1 MFPSVKWSLAM
12 TGVLSTSYINMNLV
26 SVMATDEVLSLLLE
40 FINKN
45 SNVVDVQWDRRMSP
59 RLLFNPYS
67 ENYEER
73 KVVAHYF
80 LLASSI
86 LDDTVVGYPENAR
99 MLLVYLHEA
108 FGNNLFEIK
117 KAHLFEEEI
126 VKSDFYHDLGPNKK
140 AASEILASINVFVKT
155 NAEKNLLKYAQ
166 RFSKPKDFIEDIAQ
180 NVTALSGPHKD
191 KAWIY
196 MRWMVRPQPDLQIYD
211 HLLPEDLYVPLTKEN
226 ANVAASL
233 GVINSASPSLWRDE
247 QTAAEA
253 RQKLTDFAKRLFPQD
268 PAKVDYPF
276 FLLGRWLKQKTLNRY
291 TLKTALDFL
300 DRMQKITG
308 QSQAYYQK
316 MSRYK
321 SGWEKKTA
329 LTLLRMHI
337 PYGYETISFPLP
349 DEVYTPDFILE
360 KTIQGRKIVLEPHFE
375 MTKKQARKYA
385 LFKRTYGH
393 KFLLILL
400 LKNDLIPLYHQR
412 NILTDDVCD
421 DVWPIEFIHLLAEKI
436 RRGTYGE

>member
-1 MFPSVKWSLAM
+1 
-12 TGVLSTSYINMNLV
+12 
-26 SVMATDEVLSLLLE
+26 MAANDEVLALLVE

-59 RLLFNPYS
+59 RLLVNPYS
-67 ENYEER
+67 EKYEER
-73 KVVAHYF
+73 KTVAHYF
-80 LLASSI
+80 LLAASI

-99 MLLVYLHEA
+99 MLMVYLHEA

-126 VKSDFYHDLGPNKK
+126 VKADFYHDLGPNKK
-140 AASEILASINVFVKT
+140 AASEILAQINLFVKLK
-155 NAEKNLLKYAQ
+155 AEKNLLKYAQ
-166 RFSKPKDFIEDIAQ
+166 KFTKPKDFIEDMAQ
-180 NVTALSGPHKD
+180 NVTAFSGPHKD
-191 KAWIY
+191 RAWIY

-247 QTAAEA
+247 QTAGEA
-253 RQKLTDFAKRLFPQD
+253 RQKLTDFAKTLFPQD

-329 LTLLRMHI
+329 LTLLHMHI

-349 DEVYTPDFILE
+349 NEVYTPDFILE
-360 KTIQGRKIVLEPHFE
+360 RTVQGRKIILEPHFE

-393 KFLLILL
+393 KFVLILL
-400 LKNDLIPLYHQR
+400 LKNDLIPMYHQR
-412 NILTDDVCD
+412 KILTDDVCD
-421 DVWPIEFIHLLAEKI
+421 DVWPIEFVHLLAEKI
-436 RRGTYGE
+436 RRGTYGQ

>member
-1 MFPSVKWSLAM
+1 MV
-12 TGVLSTSYINMNLV
+12 
-26 SVMATDEVLSLLLE
+26 ATDEVISLLVE

-45 SNVVDVQWDRRMSP
+45 SNVADVQWDRRMSP

-67 ENYEER
+67 EKYEER
-73 KVVAHYF
+73 KITAHYF

-99 MLLVYLHEA
+99 MLMVYLHEA
-108 FGNNLFEIK
+108 LGSTLFEIK
-117 KAHLFEEEI
+117 KGHLFEEEI
-126 VKSDFYHDLGPNKK
+126 IKADFYHDLGPNKK
-140 AASEILASINVFVKT
+140 AASEILASINLFIRTK
-155 NAEKNLLKYAQ
+155 AERNLLKYAQ
-166 RFSKPKDFIEDIAQ
+166 KFTKPKDFIEDIAQ
-180 NVTALSGPHKD
+180 NIPALSGPHKD
-191 KAWIY
+191 RAWTY
-196 MRWMVRPQPDLQIYD
+196 MRWMVRPSPDLQIYD

-233 GVINSASPSLWRDE
+233 GIIPSASPTLWRDE
-247 QTAAEA
+247 QTATQA
-253 RQKLTDFAKRLFPQD
+253 RQRLTDFAKRIFPQD

-300 DRMQKITG
+300 ERMQKITG

-349 DEVYTPDFILE
+349 NEVYTPDFILE
-360 KTIQGRKIVLEPHFE
+360 KTVHGRKIILEPHFE

-393 KFLLILL
+393 EFLLILL
-400 LKNDLIPLYHQR
+400 LKNDLIPMYHQR
-412 NILTDDVCD
+412 KILTDDVCD
-421 DVWPIEFIHLLAEKI
+421 DVWPIEFIHLLVEKI
-436 RRGTYGE
+436 RRGTYGQ

>member
-1 MFPSVKWSLAM
+1 MA
-12 TGVLSTSYINMNLV
+12 
-26 SVMATDEVLSLLLE
+26 MATDEVLSLLVD

-45 SNVVDVQWDRRMSP
+45 SDVPDVQWDRRMSP
-59 RLLFNPYS
+59 QLLFNPYS
-67 ENYEER
+67 KSYEDQ

-80 LLASSI
+80 LLTASI

-99 MLLVYLHEA
+99 MLLSYLHIA
-108 FGNNLFEIK
+108 FGNSIFEIK
-117 KAHLFEEEI
+117 KSHIFEEEL
-126 VKSDFYHDLGPNKK
+126 VKSDFYSDLGPNKK
-140 AASEILASINVFVKT
+140 AASEIMASVNLFVKEK
-155 NAEKNLLKYAQ
+155 AERDLLKYAKQ
-166 RFSKPKDFIEDIAQ
+166 FRKPKEFINDIAK
-180 NVTALSGPHKD
+180 NIPALGGPHID

-196 MRWMVRPQPDLQIYD
+196 MRWMVRPTPDLQVYS
-211 HLLPEDLYVPLTKEN
+211 HLLPEDLFVPLTKEN

-233 GVINSASPSLWRDE
+233 GIIETASPSIWRDE
-247 QTAAEA
+247 HTSTIA
-253 RQKLTDFAKRLFPQD
+253 RQKITDFAKKLYPKD
-268 PAKVDYPF
+268 PVKVDYPF
-276 FLLGRWLKQKTLNRY
+276 FLLGRWLRQKTLNRY

-329 LTLLRMHI
+329 LTLLKMHI

-349 DEVYTPDFILE
+349 NNEVYTPDFILE
-360 KTIQGRKIVLEPHFE
+360 KKLEGRKIILEPHFE
-375 MTKKQARKYA
+375 MTKRQARKYA
-385 LFKRTYGH
+385 LFKQTYGH
-393 KFLLILL
+393 EFLLILL

-412 NILTDDVCD
+412 KILTDDVCD

-436 RRGTYGE
+436 RSGTYGE

>member
-1 MFPSVKWSLAM
+1 
-12 TGVLSTSYINMNLV
+12 
-26 SVMATDEVLSLLLE
+26 MATDEVQTLLVE

-45 SNVVDVQWDRRMSP
+45 SNVVDVQWDRRMTP

-67 ENYEER
+67 EKFEER
-73 KVVAHYF
+73 KIAAHYF
-80 LLASSI
+80 LLAASI
-86 LDDTVVGYPENAR
+86 LDDTIVGYPENAR

-108 FGNNLFEIK
+108 FGSTFFEIK

-126 VKSDFYHDLGPNKK
+126 VKADFYHDLGPNKK
-140 AASEILASINVFVKT
+140 AASEIFAQINLFVKLK
-155 NAEKNLLKYAQ
+155 AERNLLQYAQ
-166 RFSKPKDFIEDIAQ
+166 KFTKPKDFIEDLAQ
-180 NVTALSGPHKD
+180 NIPALAGPHKD
-191 KAWIY
+191 KLWIY

-211 HLLPEDLYVPLTKEN
+211 HFLPEDLYVPLTKEN

-233 GVINSASPSLWRDE
+233 GVIESASPSVWRDE
-247 QTAAEA
+247 KTASEA
-253 RQKLTDFAKRLFPQD
+253 RQKLTYFAKRLFPQD

-300 DRMQKITG
+300 ERMQKITG

-349 DEVYTPDFILE
+349 NEVYTPDFILE
-360 KTIQGRKIVLEPHFE
+360 KTVQGRKIILEPHFE

-393 KFLLILL
+393 KFVLILL
-400 LKNDLIPLYHQR
+400 LKNDLISMYHQR
-412 NILTDDVCD
+412 KILTDDVCD
-421 DVWPIEFIHLLAEKI
+421 DVWPIEFVHLLAEKI
-436 RRGTYGE
+436 RRGTYGQ

>member
-1 MFPSVKWSLAM
+1 
-12 TGVLSTSYINMNLV
+12 
-26 SVMATDEVLSLLLE
+26 MATDEVQTLLVE

-45 SNVVDVQWDRRMSP
+45 SNVVDVQWDRRMTP

-67 ENYEER
+67 EKFEER
-73 KVVAHYF
+73 KIAAHYF
-80 LLASSI
+80 LLAASI
-86 LDDTVVGYPENAR
+86 LDDTIVGYPENAR

-108 FGNNLFEIK
+108 FGSTFFEIK

-126 VKSDFYHDLGPNKK
+126 VKADFYHDLGPNKK
-140 AASEILASINVFVKT
+140 AASEIFAQINLFVKLK
-155 NAEKNLLKYAQ
+155 AERNLLQYAQ
-166 RFSKPKDFIEDIAQ
+166 KFTKPKGFIEDLAQ
-180 NVTALSGPHKD
+180 NIPALAGPHKD
-191 KAWIY
+191 KLWIY

-211 HLLPEDLYVPLTKEN
+211 HFLPEDLYVPLTKEN

-233 GVINSASPSLWRDE
+233 GVIESASPSVWRDE
-247 QTAAEA
+247 KTASEA

-300 DRMQKITG
+300 ERMQKITG

-349 DEVYTPDFILE
+349 NEVYTPDFILE
-360 KTIQGRKIVLEPHFE
+360 KTVLGRKIILEPHFE

-393 KFLLILL
+393 KFVLILL
-400 LKNDLIPLYHQR
+400 LKNDLISMYHQR
-412 NILTDDVCD
+412 KILTDDVCD
-421 DVWPIEFIHLLAEKI
+421 DVWPIEFVHLLAEKI
-436 RRGTYGE
+436 RRGTYGQ

>member
-1 MFPSVKWSLAM
+1 
-12 TGVLSTSYINMNLV
+12 
-26 SVMATDEVLSLLLE
+26 MATDEVLTLLID

-45 SNVVDVQWDRRMSP
+45 SNVADVQWDRRMSP

-67 ENYEER
+67 EKYEER
-73 KVVAHYF
+73 KITSHYF
-80 LLASSI
+80 LLAASI

-99 MLLVYLHEA
+99 MLLSYLHEA
-108 FGNNLFEIK
+108 FGSSLFEIK
-117 KAHLFEEEI
+117 KGHIFEDEI
-126 VKSDFYHDLGPNKK
+126 VKADFYYDLGPNKK
-140 AASEILASINVFVKT
+140 AASDILASVNLFVKEK
-155 NAEKNLLKYAQ
+155 AERNLLKYAQ
-166 RFSKPKDFIEDIAQ
+166 RFTKPKGFIDDISL
-180 NVTALSGPHKD
+180 NLKALSGPHVD

-196 MRWMVRPQPDLQIYD
+196 MRWMVRPSPDLQIYD
-211 HLLPEDLYVPLTKEN
+211 HFLPEDLCVPLTKEN

-233 GVINSASPSLWRDE
+233 GVIYSASPSLWRDE
-247 QTAAEA
+247 RSAALA
-253 RQKLTDFAKRLFPQD
+253 RQKITNFAKTLFPQD

-300 DRMQKITG
+300 DRMQKVTG

-329 LTLLRMHI
+329 LTLLQMHI
-337 PYGYETISFPLP
+337 SFGYETISFPLP
-349 DEVYTPDFILE
+349 NNEVYTPDFILE
-360 KTIQGRKIVLEPHFE
+360 KKLLGRKIILEPHFE
-375 MTKKQARKYA
+375 MTKRQAQKYA

-393 KFLLILL
+393 EFLLILL
-400 LKNDLIPLYHQR
+400 LKNDLIPMYHQR
-412 NILTDDVCD
+412 KILTDDVCD

>member
-1 MFPSVKWSLAM
+1 ML
-12 TGVLSTSYINMNLV
+12 INKKGW
-26 SVMATDEVLSLLLE
+26 VMATDEVLTLLID

-45 SNVVDVQWDRRMSP
+45 SNVADIQWDRRMSP

-67 ENYEER
+67 EKYEER
-73 KVVAHYF
+73 QIIAHYF
-80 LLASSI
+80 LLAASI
-86 LDDTVVGYPENAR
+86 LDDTVVGYSENAR
-99 MLLVYLHEA
+99 MLLSYLHEA
-108 FGNNLFEIK
+108 FGNSLFEIK
-117 KAHLFEEEI
+117 KAHIFEEEI
-126 VKSDFYHDLGPNKK
+126 VKCDFYSDLGPNKK
-140 AASEILASINVFVKT
+140 GASEILASVNLFVRAK
-155 NAEKNLLKYAQ
+155 AERNLLKYAQ
-166 RFSKPKDFIEDIAQ
+166 KFTKPKDFIEDIAS
-180 NVTALSGPHKD
+180 NVKAFAGPHID

-196 MRWMVRPQPDLQIYD
+196 LRWMVRPPPDLQIYD

-233 GVINSASPSLWRDE
+233 GLIYSASPSLWRDE
-247 QTAAEA
+247 KTAAEA
-253 RQKLTDFAKRLFPQD
+253 RQKITDFAKRIFSQD

-291 TLKTALDFL
+291 TLKMALDFL

-329 LTLLRMHI
+329 LTLLKMHI

-349 DEVYTPDFILE
+349 NNEVYTPDFILE
-360 KTIQGRKIVLEPHFE
+360 KKLQGRKIILEPHFE
-375 MTKKQARKYA
+375 MTKQQARKYA

-393 KFLLILL
+393 EFLLILL
-400 LKNDLIPLYHQR
+400 LKNDLIPMYHQR
-412 NILTDDVCD
+412 KILTEDVCD

>member
-1 MFPSVKWSLAM
+1 M
-12 TGVLSTSYINMNLV
+12 G
-26 SVMATDEVLSLLLE
+26 ATDEVLALLVE

-59 RLLFNPYS
+59 RLLVNPYS
-67 ENYEER
+67 EKYEER
-73 KVVAHYF
+73 KTVAHYF
-80 LLASSI
+80 LLVASI
-86 LDDTVVGYPENAR
+86 LDYTVVGYPENAR
-99 MLLVYLHEA
+99 MLMMYLHEA
-108 FGNNLFEIK
+108 FGSNLFEIK
-117 KAHLFEEEI
+117 KVHLFEEEI
-126 VKSDFYHDLGPNKK
+126 VKADFYHDLGPNKK
-140 AASEILASINVFVKT
+140 AASEILASVNVFVKT
-155 NAEKNLLKYAQ
+155 KAEKNLLKYVQ
-166 RFSKPKDFIEDIAQ
+166 QFTKPKNFIEDIAQ

-191 KAWIY
+191 KAWTY

-233 GVINSASPSLWRDE
+233 GIIYSASPSLWRDE
-247 QTAAEA
+247 KTTAEA
-253 RQKLTDFAKRLFPQD
+253 RQKITDFAKRLFPQD

-276 FLLGRWLKQKTLNRY
+276 SLLGRWLKQKTLNRY

-360 KTIQGRKIVLEPHFE
+360 KTVNGRKIVLEPHFE

-412 NILTDDVCD
+412 KILTDDVCD
-421 DVWPIEFIHLLAEKI
+421 DVWPIEFIHLLAERI
-436 RRGTYGE
+436 RRGTYGQ

>member
-1 MFPSVKWSLAM
+1 MAS
-12 TGVLSTSYINMNLV
+12 TDDVLTLLV
-26 SVMATDEVLSLLLE
+26 E

-45 SNVVDVQWDRRMSP
+45 SNVADVQWDRRMSP
-59 RLLFNPYS
+59 RLLVNPYS
-67 ENYEER
+67 TKYEER
-73 KVVAHYF
+73 KTVAHYF
-80 LLASSI
+80 LLAASI

-99 MLLVYLHEA
+99 MLMVYLHEA
-108 FGNNLFEIK
+108 FGSNIFEIK
-117 KAHLFEEEI
+117 KGHLFEEEI
-126 VKSDFYHDLGPNKK
+126 VKADFYHDLGPNKK
-140 AASEILASINVFVKT
+140 AASEILAQINLFVRVK
-155 NAEKNLLKYAQ
+155 AERNLLKYAQ
-166 RFSKPKDFIEDIAQ
+166 KFTKPKDFIEDIAQ
-180 NVTALSGPHKD
+180 NVAALSGPHKD
-191 KAWIY
+191 RAWTY

-233 GVINSASPSLWRDE
+233 GVIDSASTSLWRDE
-247 QTAAEA
+247 KTAAEA
-253 RQKLTDFAKRLFPQD
+253 RQKLTDFAKKLFPSD

-349 DEVYTPDFILE
+349 SEVYTPDFILE
-360 KTIQGRKIVLEPHFE
+360 KTVQGRKIILEPHFE

-393 KFLLILL
+393 EFVLILL
-400 LKNDLIPLYHQR
+400 LKNDLIPMYHQR
-412 NILTDDVCD
+412 KILTDDVCD
-421 DVWPIEFIHLLAEKI
+421 DVWPIEFVHLLAEKI
-436 RRGTYGE
+436 RRGTYGQ

>member
-1 MFPSVKWSLAM
+1 L
-12 TGVLSTSYINMNLV
+12 
-26 SVMATDEVLSLLLE
+26 ATDEVLTILVD

-45 SNVVDVQWDRRMSP
+45 SNVADIQWDRRMSP

-67 ENYEER
+67 EKYEER
-73 KVVAHYF
+73 KIISHYF
-80 LLASSI
+80 LLAASI
-86 LDDTVVGYPENAR
+86 LDDTIVGYPENAR
-99 MLLVYLHEA
+99 MLLGYLHEA
-108 FGNNLFEIK
+108 FGSNIFEIK
-117 KAHLFEEEI
+117 KAHIFEEEI
-126 VKSDFYHDLGPNKK
+126 VKCDFYNDLGPNKK
-140 AASEILASINVFVKT
+140 AASEILASVNLFVKI
-155 NAEKNLLKYAQ
+155 NAERNLLKYAQ
-166 RFSKPKDFIEDIAQ
+166 RFSKPKAFVDDISQ
-180 NVTALSGPHKD
+180 NLKALGWPHVD

-211 HLLPEDLYVPLTKEN
+211 HLLPEDLFVPLTKEN

-233 GVINSASPSLWRDE
+233 GLINSASPSLWRDE
-247 QTAAEA
+247 RTATDA
-253 RQKLTDFAKRLFPQD
+253 RQKITDFAKRLFPLD

-308 QSQAYYQK
+308 QSQAYYEK

-337 PYGYETISFPLP
+337 PFGYETISFPLP
-349 DEVYTPDFILE
+349 NNEVYTPDFILE
-360 KTIQGRKIVLEPHFE
+360 KAVRGRKIILEPHFE
-375 MTKKQARKYA
+375 MTKRQAQKYA

-393 KFLLILL
+393 EFILILV
-400 LKNDLIPLYHQR
+400 LKNDLIPMYHQR
-412 NILTDDVCD
+412 KILTDDVCD

>member
-1 MFPSVKWSLAM
+1 
-12 TGVLSTSYINMNLV
+12 
-26 SVMATDEVLSLLLE
+26 MATDETVNLLVE

-45 SNVVDVQWDRRMSP
+45 SNIVDIQWDRRMSP

-67 ENYEER
+67 EKYEER
-73 KVVAHYF
+73 RITAHYF
-80 LLASSI
+80 LLVASI

-99 MLLVYLHEA
+99 MLLGYLHEA
-108 FGNNLFEIK
+108 FGSSLFDIK

-126 VKSDFYHDLGPNKK
+126 VKSDFYYDLGPNKK
-140 AASEILASINVFVKT
+140 AASEILASVNFFIKN
-155 NAEKNLLKYAQ
+155 NAEKNLLKYSQ
-166 RFSKPKDFIEDIAQ
+166 KFTKPKNFIDDMAQ
-180 NVTALSGPHKD
+180 YIKALSGPHID
-191 KAWIY
+191 KAWTY
-196 MRWMVRPQPDLQIYD
+196 MRWMVRPHPDLQIYD

-233 GVINSASPSLWRDE
+233 GLIYSASPSLWRDE
-247 QTAAEA
+247 QSAAEA
-253 RQKLTDFAKRLFPQD
+253 RQKITNFAKRLFPED

-276 FLLGRWLKQKTLNRY
+276 FLLGRWLRQKTLNRH

-308 QSQAYYQK
+308 QSQSYYQK

-329 LTLLRMHI
+329 LTLLKMHLAF
-337 PYGYETISFPLP
+337 GYETIGFPLP
-349 DEVYTPDFILE
+349 NNEVYTPDFILE
-360 KTIQGRKIVLEPHFE
+360 KKVNGRKIILEPHFE

-393 KFLLILL
+393 EFILILL
-400 LKNDLIPLYHQR
+400 LKNDLISLYHQR
-412 NILTDDVCD
+412 KILTDDVCD

>member
-1 MFPSVKWSLAM
+1 
-12 TGVLSTSYINMNLV
+12 
-26 SVMATDEVLSLLLE
+26 
-40 FINKN
+40 
-45 SNVVDVQWDRRMSP
+45 MSP

-67 ENYEER
+67 EKYEER
-73 KVVAHYF
+73 KTVAHYF
-80 LLASSI
+80 LLAASI

-99 MLLVYLHEA
+99 MLMVYLHEA
-108 FGNNLFEIK
+108 FGSNLFEIK

-126 VKSDFYHDLGPNKK
+126 VKADFYHDLGPNKK
-140 AASEILASINVFVKT
+140 AASEILAQINMFVKL

-166 RFSKPKDFIEDIAQ
+166 KFTKPKDFIEDMAK
-180 NVTALSGPHKD
+180 NLTALSGFHKD
-191 KAWIY
+191 RAWIY

-233 GVINSASPSLWRDE
+233 GIINSASPSIWRDE
-247 QTAAEA
+247 QTATEA

-329 LTLLRMHI
+329 LTLLRLHI

-349 DEVYTPDFILE
+349 NEVYTPDFILE
-360 KTIQGRKIVLEPHFE
+360 KTIQGRKIILEPHFE
-375 MTKKQARKYA
+375 MTKRQARKYA

-393 KFLLILL
+393 KFILILL
-400 LKNDLIPLYHQR
+400 LKNDLISMYHQR

-421 DVWPIEFIHLLAEKI
+421 DVWPIEFVHLLAEKI
-436 RRGTYGE
+436 RRGTYGQ

>member
-1 MFPSVKWSLAM
+1 
-12 TGVLSTSYINMNLV
+12 
-26 SVMATDEVLSLLLE
+26 MATDEVLTLLVD

-45 SNVVDVQWDRRMSP
+45 SNVADVQWDRRMSP

-67 ENYEER
+67 EKYEER
-73 KVVAHYF
+73 KIIAHYF
-80 LLASSI
+80 LLVASI

-99 MLLVYLHEA
+99 MLVGYMHEA
-108 FGNNLFEIK
+108 FGNSLFEIK
-117 KAHLFEEEI
+117 KAHIFEEEI
-126 VKSDFYHDLGPNKK
+126 VKTDFYNDLGPNKK
-140 AASEILASINVFVKT
+140 AASEIMASVNIFVRE
-155 NAEKNLLKYAQ
+155 NAERNMLKYAQ
-166 RFSKPKDFIEDIAQ
+166 KFSKPKAFIEDIEL
-180 NVTALSGPHKD
+180 NIKALNGSHVD

-196 MRWMVRPQPDLQIYD
+196 MRWMVRTHPDLQIYD
-211 HLLPEDLYVPLTKEN
+211 HLLPSDLYVPLTKEN

-233 GVINSASPSLWRDE
+233 GLISSASPSLWRDDRS
-247 QTAAEA
+247 AAEA
-253 RQKLTDFAKRLFPQD
+253 RQKITDFAKRLFPQD

-329 LTLLRMHI
+329 LTLLKMHI
-337 PYGYETISFPLP
+337 AFGYETISFPLP
-349 DEVYTPDFILE
+349 NNEVYTPDFILE
-360 KTIQGRKIVLEPHFE
+360 KKLRGRKIILEPHFE
-375 MTKKQARKYA
+375 MTKRQAQKYA

-393 KFLLILL
+393 EFILILL

-412 NILTDDVCD
+412 KILTDDVCD

-436 RRGTYGE
+436 RRGTYSE

>member
-1 MFPSVKWSLAM
+1 MA
-12 TGVLSTSYINMNLV
+12 
-26 SVMATDEVLSLLLE
+26 ATDEVISLLVE

-45 SNVVDVQWDRRMSP
+45 SNVADVQWDRRMSP

-67 ENYEER
+67 EKYEER
-73 KVVAHYF
+73 KITAHYF

-99 MLLVYLHEA
+99 MLMVYLHEA
-108 FGNNLFEIK
+108 LGNTLFEIK

-126 VKSDFYHDLGPNKK
+126 VKADFYHDLGPNKK
-140 AASEILASINVFVKT
+140 AASEILASINLFIRTK
-155 NAEKNLLKYAQ
+155 AERNLLKYAQ
-166 RFSKPKDFIEDIAQ
+166 KFTKPKDFIEDIAQ
-180 NVTALSGPHKD
+180 NIPALSGPHKD
-191 KAWIY
+191 RAWTY
-196 MRWMVRPQPDLQIYD
+196 MRWMVRQQPDLQIYD

-233 GVINSASPSLWRDE
+233 GIISSASPSLWRDE
-247 QTAAEA
+247 QTTAQA
-253 RQKLTDFAKRLFPQD
+253 RQKLTDFAKRLYPQD

-291 TLKTALDFL
+291 TLTTALDFL

-349 DEVYTPDFILE
+349 NEVYTPDFILE
-360 KTIQGRKIVLEPHFE
+360 KTVHGRKIILEPHFE

-393 KFLLILL
+393 EFLLILL
-400 LKNDLIPLYHQR
+400 LKNDLIPMYHQR
-412 NILTDDVCD
+412 KILTDDVCD
-421 DVWPIEFIHLLAEKI
+421 DVWPIEFIHLLAQKI
-436 RRGTYGE
+436 RRGTYGQ

>member
-1 MFPSVKWSLAM
+1 MA
-12 TGVLSTSYINMNLV
+12 
-26 SVMATDEVLSLLLE
+26 ATDEILSLIVE
-40 FINKN
+40 FVNKN

-67 ENYEER
+67 EKYEER
-73 KVVAHYF
+73 KIIAHYF
-80 LLASSI
+80 LLAASI

-99 MLLVYLHEA
+99 MLMVYLHEA
-108 FGNNLFEIK
+108 FGSNLFEIK

-126 VKSDFYHDLGPNKK
+126 IKADFYHDLGPNKK
-140 AASEILASINVFVKT
+140 AASEILAQVNIFVRLT
-155 NAEKNLLKYAQ
+155 AERNLLKYAQ
-166 RFSKPKDFIEDIAQ
+166 KFTKPKDFIEDMAK
-180 NVTALSGPHKD
+180 NLTAISGPHKD
-191 KAWIY
+191 RAWIY

-233 GVINSASPSLWRDE
+233 GIIKSASPSIWRDE

-253 RQKLTDFAKRLFPQD
+253 RQKLTDFARRLFLQD

-329 LTLLRMHI
+329 LTLLRLHI

-349 DEVYTPDFILE
+349 NEVYTPDFILE
-360 KTIQGRKIVLEPHFE
+360 KTIQGRKIILEPHFE

-393 KFLLILL
+393 KFILILL
-400 LKNDLIPLYHQR
+400 LKNDLISMYHQR
-412 NILTDDVCD
+412 KILTDDVCD
-421 DVWPIEFIHLLAEKI
+421 DVWPIEFVHLLAEKI
-436 RRGTYGE
+436 RRGTYGQ

>member
-1 MFPSVKWSLAM
+1 MA
-12 TGVLSTSYINMNLV
+12 
-26 SVMATDEVLSLLLE
+26 ATDEILSLIVE
-40 FINKN
+40 FVNKN

-67 ENYEER
+67 EKYEER
-73 KVVAHYF
+73 KIIAHYF
-80 LLASSI
+80 LLAASI

-99 MLLVYLHEA
+99 MLMVYLHEA
-108 FGNNLFEIK
+108 FGSNLFEIK

-126 VKSDFYHDLGPNKK
+126 VKADFYHDLGPNKK
-140 AASEILASINVFVKT
+140 AASEILAQINMFVKL
-155 NAEKNLLKYAQ
+155 NAERNLLKYAQ
-166 RFSKPKDFIEDIAQ
+166 KFTKPKDFIEDMAK
-180 NVTALSGPHKD
+180 NLTALSGPHKD
-191 KAWIY
+191 RAWIY

-233 GVINSASPSLWRDE
+233 GIIKSASPSIWRDE

-253 RQKLTDFAKRLFPQD
+253 RQKLTDFARRLFLQD

-329 LTLLRMHI
+329 LTLLRLHI

-349 DEVYTPDFILE
+349 NEVYTPDFILE
-360 KTIQGRKIVLEPHFE
+360 KTIQGRKIILEPHFE

-393 KFLLILL
+393 KFILILL
-400 LKNDLIPLYHQR
+400 LKNDLISMYHQR

-421 DVWPIEFIHLLAEKI
+421 DVWPIEFVHLLAEKI
-436 RRGTYGE
+436 RRGTYGQ

>member
-1 MFPSVKWSLAM
+1 
-12 TGVLSTSYINMNLV
+12 
-26 SVMATDEVLSLLLE
+26 MATDEVLTILVD

-45 SNVVDVQWDRRMSP
+45 SNVADIQWDRRMSP

-67 ENYEER
+67 EKYEER
-73 KVVAHYF
+73 QTIAHYF
-80 LLASSI
+80 LLAASI

-99 MLLVYLHEA
+99 MLLGYLHEA
-108 FGNNLFEIK
+108 FGGNLFEIK
-117 KAHLFEEEI
+117 KPHLFEEEI
-126 VKSDFYHDLGPNKK
+126 VKCDFYHDLGPNKK
-140 AASEILASINVFVKT
+140 AASEILASVNLFVKI

-166 RFSKPKDFIEDIAQ
+166 KFNKPKALVDDISQ
-180 NVTALSGPHKD
+180 NLKSLGGPHVD

-196 MRWMVRPQPDLQIYD
+196 MRWMVRPQPDLQIFD

-233 GVINSASPSLWRDE
+233 GLINSASPSLWRDE
-247 QTAAEA
+247 ATAANA
-253 RQKLTDFAKRLFPQD
+253 RQKITDFAKRLFPSD

-308 QSQAYYQK
+308 QSQAYYEK

-329 LTLLRMHI
+329 LTLLKMHI
-337 PYGYETISFPLP
+337 PFGYETIGFPLP
-349 DEVYTPDFILE
+349 NNEVYTPDFILE
-360 KTIQGRKIVLEPHFE
+360 KTVRGRKIILEPHFE
-375 MTKKQARKYA
+375 MTKRQSQKYA

-393 KFLLILL
+393 EFILILV

-412 NILTDDVCD
+412 KILTDDVCD

>member
-1 MFPSVKWSLAM
+1 MV
-12 TGVLSTSYINMNLV
+12 
-26 SVMATDEVLSLLLE
+26 ATDEVQSLLVE

-67 ENYEER
+67 EKYEER
-73 KVVAHYF
+73 KIIAHYF
-80 LLASSI
+80 LLAASI

-99 MLLVYLHEA
+99 MLMVYLHEA

-126 VKSDFYHDLGPNKK
+126 VKADFYHDLGPNKK
-140 AASEILASINVFVKT
+140 AASEILAQINIFVKL
-155 NAEKNLLKYAQ
+155 NAERNLLKYAQ
-166 RFSKPKDFIEDIAQ
+166 KFTKPKDFIEDLAK
-180 NVTALSGPHKD
+180 NLTALSGPHRD
-191 KAWIY
+191 RAWIY

-253 RQKLTDFAKRLFPQD
+253 RQKLTDFAKRLFPED

-329 LTLLRMHI
+329 LTLLRLHI

-349 DEVYTPDFILE
+349 NEVYTPDFILE
-360 KTIQGRKIVLEPHFE
+360 KTIQGRKIILEPHFE

-393 KFLLILL
+393 KFALILL
-400 LKNDLIPLYHQR
+400 LKNDLISMYHQR
-412 NILTDDVCD
+412 KILTDDVCD
-421 DVWPIEFIHLLAEKI
+421 DVWPIEFVHLLAEKI
-436 RRGTYGE
+436 RRGTYGQ

>member
-1 MFPSVKWSLAM
+1 
-12 TGVLSTSYINMNLV
+12 
-26 SVMATDEVLSLLLE
+26 MATDEVLTLLVD

-45 SNVVDVQWDRRMSP
+45 SNVADVQWDRRMSP

-67 ENYEER
+67 EKYEER
-73 KVVAHYF
+73 KIISHYF
-80 LLASSI
+80 LLIASI

-99 MLLVYLHEA
+99 MLLSYLHEA
-108 FGNNLFEIK
+108 FGNSLFEIK
-117 KAHLFEEEI
+117 KGHILEEEI
-126 VKSDFYHDLGPNKK
+126 VKSDFYYDLGPNKK
-140 AASEILASINVFVKT
+140 AASEILASVNLFVKEK
-155 NAEKNLLKYAQ
+155 AERNLLKYAQ
-166 RFSKPKDFIEDIAQ
+166 RFTKPTSFIDDISQ
-180 NVTALSGPHKD
+180 NLKALSGPHVD

-196 MRWMVRPQPDLQIYD
+196 MRWMVRPSPDLQIYD
-211 HLLPEDLYVPLTKEN
+211 HFLPEDLCVPLTKEN

-233 GVINSASPSLWRDE
+233 GVIYSASPSLWRDE
-247 QTAAEA
+247 RTAAQA
-253 RQKLTDFAKRLFPQD
+253 RKKITDFAKTLFPQD

-300 DRMQKITG
+300 DRMQKVTG

-329 LTLLRMHI
+329 LTLLQMHI
-337 PYGYETISFPLP
+337 SFGYETISFPLP
-349 DEVYTPDFILE
+349 NNEVYTPDFILE
-360 KTIQGRKIVLEPHFE
+360 KKLLGRKIILEPHFE
-375 MTKKQARKYA
+375 MTKRQSQKYA

-393 KFLLILL
+393 EFLLILL
-400 LKNDLIPLYHQR
+400 LKNDLIPMYHQR
-412 NILTDDVCD
+412 KILTDDVCD

>member
-1 MFPSVKWSLAM
+1 
-12 TGVLSTSYINMNLV
+12 
-26 SVMATDEVLSLLLE
+26 
-40 FINKN
+40 
-45 SNVVDVQWDRRMSP
+45 MSP

-67 ENYEER
+67 EKYEER
-73 KVVAHYF
+73 KIISHYF
-80 LLASSI
+80 LLAASI
-86 LDDTVVGYPENAR
+86 LDDTIVGYPENAR
-99 MLLVYLHEA
+99 MLLGYLHEA
-108 FGNNLFEIK
+108 FGSNLFEIK
-117 KAHLFEEEI
+117 KAHIFEEEI
-126 VKSDFYHDLGPNKK
+126 VKFDFYNDLGPNKK
-140 AASEILASINVFVKT
+140 AASEILASVNLFVKI
-155 NAEKNLLKYAQ
+155 NAERNLLKYAQ
-166 RFSKPKDFIEDIAQ
+166 RFSKPKAFVDDISQ
-180 NVTALSGPHKD
+180 NLKALGWPHVD

-211 HLLPEDLYVPLTKEN
+211 HLLPEDLFVPLTKEN

-233 GVINSASPSLWRDE
+233 GLINSASPSLWRDE
-247 QTAAEA
+247 RTAADA
-253 RQKLTDFAKRLFPQD
+253 RQKITDFAKRLFPLD

-308 QSQAYYQK
+308 QSQAYYEK

-337 PYGYETISFPLP
+337 PFGYETISFPLP
-349 DEVYTPDFILE
+349 NNEVYTPDFILE
-360 KTIQGRKIVLEPHFE
+360 KAVRGRKIILEPHFE
-375 MTKKQARKYA
+375 MTKRQAQKYA

-393 KFLLILL
+393 EFILILV
-400 LKNDLIPLYHQR
+400 LKNDLIPMYHQR
-412 NILTDDVCD
+412 KILTDDVCD

>member
-1 MFPSVKWSLAM
+1 
-12 TGVLSTSYINMNLV
+12 
-26 SVMATDEVLSLLLE
+26 MATDEITALLID

-45 SNVVDVQWDRRMSP
+45 SDVADVQWDRRMSP

-67 ENYEER
+67 EKYEER
-73 KVVAHYF
+73 RIAAHYF
-80 LLASSI
+80 LLAASI
-86 LDDTVVGYPENAR
+86 LDDTIVGYPENAR
-99 MLLVYLHEA
+99 MLLTYLHTA
-108 FGNNLFEIK
+108 FGSSLFEIK
-117 KAHLFEEEI
+117 KGHLFEEEI
-126 VKSDFYHDLGPNKK
+126 VKADFYSDLGPNKK
-140 AASEILASINVFVKT
+140 AASENLASVNLFVKT
-155 NAEKNLLKYAQ
+155 NAERNLLMYAQ
-166 RFSKPKDFIEDIAQ
+166 KFSKPAAFIDDLAQ
-180 NVTALSGPHKD
+180 NVPAFSGPHID
-191 KAWIY
+191 RAWIY
-196 MRWMVRPQPDLQIYD
+196 MRWMVRAEPDLQIYD
-211 HLLPEDLYVPLTKEN
+211 HMLPEDLYVPLTKEN

-233 GVINSASPSLWRDE
+233 GVISYASPSLWRDE
-247 QTAAEA
+247 KTSADA
-253 RQKLTDFAKRLFPQD
+253 RQRITQYAKRLFPQD

-300 DRMQKITG
+300 ERMQKITG

-329 LTLLRMHI
+329 LTLLKLHI

-349 DEVYTPDFILE
+349 NEVYTPDFILE
-360 KTIQGRKIVLEPHFE
+360 KRVAGRKIILEPHFE
-375 MTKKQARKYA
+375 MTKRQARKYA

-393 KFLLILL
+393 EFLLILL

-412 NILTDDVCD
+412 KILTDDVCD

-436 RRGTYGE
+436 RRGTYGQ